1 MSSRAVNRRCR
12 ALVRDLEITSPLD
25 VRALCDR
32 VAQHTGRPIRLESI
46 SLPPD
51 GPCGLWVAVGETDYI
66 FYEQETSP
74 LHQEHI
80 IAHELGH
87 VLCDHRTSAVVGEES
102 SLLILPNLDPRMVQ
116 RVLRRTQYN
125 SVEEQEAEVIAS
137 LILQEAHRRT
147 REPTWT
153 VPSGSAEVIQRLD
166 RSLRHIPK
174 GGR

>member
-1 MSSRAVNRRCR
+1 MNRRCR

-25 VRALCDR
+25 MRALCER
-32 VAQHTGRPIRLESI
+32 VAQYTGRPIRLESI
-46 SLPPD
+46 ALPPR

-66 FYEQETSP
+66 FYEQETSR

-87 VLCDHRTSAVVGEES
+87 VLCDHRNSAAVGEES
-102 SLLILPNLDPRMVQ
+102 SLLILPNLDPQMVK
-116 RVLRRTQYN
+116 RVLQRGQHS

-137 LILQEAHRRT
+137 LILQAAHRRT
-147 REPTWT
+147 LEPTWT

-166 RSLRHIPK
+166 RSLRHTRK
-174 GGR
+174 GDHW